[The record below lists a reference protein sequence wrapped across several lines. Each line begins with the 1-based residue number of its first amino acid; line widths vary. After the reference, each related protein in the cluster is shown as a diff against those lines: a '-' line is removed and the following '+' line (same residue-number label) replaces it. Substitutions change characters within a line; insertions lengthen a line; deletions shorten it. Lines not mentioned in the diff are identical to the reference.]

1 MRIILF
7 SLLLSIVFVS
17 LVGDS
22 FAQSDLKRSTSIFVQ
37 TVVRNSDGQMVA
49 YLEANK
55 VFVPNSDLL
64 NIFLDTQS
72 PQQTFVN
79 TGKSYDLIH
88 LEFPQEYNNHYV
100 ISKTAFGFVAEGKE
114 IMMAYSDHD
123 GIPIV
128 SGDTLTSIWTIIRPS
143 H

>member
-17 LVGDS
+17 LVGNS
-22 FAQSDLKRSTSIFVQ
+22 FAQSDLKSSTFIFVQ

-55 VFVPNSDLL
+55 VFVPSSDLL
-64 NIFLDTQS
+64 NMYLDRQI

-79 TGKSYDLIH
+79 AGRSYDLIH
-88 LEFPQEYNNHYV
+88 LEFPQEYDGNYV

>member
-1 MRIILF
+1 MRIILL
-7 SLLLSIVFVS
+7 SLLLSIVFIS
-17 LVGDS
+17 LVGNS
-22 FAQSDLKRSTSIFVQ
+22 FAQSDLKSSTSIFVQ

-49 YLEANK
+49 YLEANR

-64 NIFLDTQS
+64 NMYLDTQS

-79 TGKSYDLIH
+79 AGKSYDLIH
-88 LEFPQEYNNHYV
+88 LEFSQKYDGHYV
-100 ISKTAFGFVAEGKE
+100 ISKTAFGFVEENKE
-114 IMMAYSDHD
+114 IMIAYSDHD

-128 SGDTLTSIWTIIRPS
+128 SGDTLTSTWTIIRPS